1 MRPALP
7 WYCSTPP
14 PVLMRSPLPLK
25 APEMVEAT
33 RFSRMTAVP
42 ALVTVI
48 RSAVVALR
56 RTTKGFGSVAS
67 AGVAVVNVTAPSCRV
82 PFGVV
87 RYGANA
93 AVRDRSMSVKLAAV
107 GSAVTVVLNAPGSRR

>member
-7 WYCSTPP
+7 WYWRTPP

-25 APEMVEAT
+25 APEIVEAT

-42 ALVTVI
+42 ALVTVM

-67 AGVAVVNVTAPSCRV
+67 TGEATVKVTVPSCNV

-87 RYGANA
+87 R
-93 AVRDRSMSVKLAAV
+93 
-107 GSAVTVVLNAPGSRR
+107 